1 MNILINKKQTTL
13 IIPKTINFK
22 ELINNTL
29 TLSPDAKSE
38 MIDFINSELNEQQQQ
53 IYVRNLYMCMNFDPT
68 TDFPVNLDHVY
79 KDMGFANK
87 GNAMKTIKSNF
98 TKNED
103 YKILLVPTEKQVY
116 EEVDEEIVAN
126 KPNEDCS
133 LVRREKRTNR
143 GGNNHETIMLNID
156 TYKTL
161 CMLVKTPQGKEIR
174 RYYVKL
180 ENIYNSIIKKE
191 IENKDKLLEEKDQQ
205 LTHVTLQL
213 EKLSKFKIK
222 KWYNQ
227 LPGDIIYAIKSNN
240 GIIKVG
246 KTKNIKER
254 ESYYLTNQVGDM
266 FYIKKCFNC
275 DLAEKVVHHIL
286 DKHRIESN
294 KEWFEI
300 SNELAIYTIDM
311 VCDFLDKFINCSERL
326 TETDIRE
333 QLLINVDK
341 LEIKNNEKVQE
352 KVQEKVPEKIQE
364 KVQEK
369 KEIKKEIKE
378 NKKEDVCNQ
387 ENKELISFEKFVKEC
402 CEIAPENKCLT
413 IDMLGAYRLYIKNT
427 NSKTRSNLTKY
438 LDISFTT
445 QQHYCSENRTL
456 LKFYI
461 GIKPKELSIKQETE
475 ISPYYE
481 QFILSECKFGYTY
494 RTTKKII
501 MTEFDKWHKQKY
513 TEYIFTKDDKMH
525 FESYLSRNFYNCLKI
540 HLNGG
545 CNGYYGVQMKD
556 DDSVNVGINL
566 SNAVKVDKINIET
579 NETETFESVSRA
591 AYDIKYNIKNLT
603 KFINQKTIVNG
614 KFLFKYN
621 SEQN

>member
-1 MNILINKKQTTL
+1 MD
-13 IIPKTINFK
+13 IIIKPKTINF
-22 ELINNTL
+22 
-29 TLSPDAKSE
+29 
-38 MIDFINSELNEQQQQ
+38 SELVKNADTKLSLDSQSKMIEFLTQEFTEEESQFY
-53 IYVRNLYMCMNFDPT
+53 IASLMLYLNFHPT
-68 TDFPVNLDHVY
+68 MDFPVNLEHVFH
-79 KDMGFANK
+79 MIGFANK
-87 GNAMKTIKSNF
+87 GNAMKTLKSNF
-98 TKNED
+98 TLNED
-103 YKILLVPTEKQVY
+103 YKITLFQTEKRKNEGGFNR
-116 EEVDEEIVAN
+116 EEV
-126 KPNEDCS
+126 
-133 LVRREKRTNR
+133 
-143 GGNNHETIMLNID
+143 MLNVD
-156 TYKTL
+156 TMKHL
-161 CMLVKTPQGKEIR
+161 FLIAKTPEGKKARKYFI
-174 RYYVKL
+174 KI
-180 ENIYNSIIKKE
+180 ENINHKVLQIEIEETKKE

-205 LTHVTLQL
+205 LTHTTLQL

-311 VCDFLDKFINCSERL
+311 VCDFLDKFINYSERL
-326 TETDIRE
+326 TETDIKE
-333 QLLINVDK
+333 QLLINVNK
-341 LEIKNNEKVQE
+341 LEIKNN
-352 KVQEKVPEKIQE
+352 EKVPEKIQE

-369 KEIKKEIKE
+369 VLEKIPEKNKIKKEIKKEDI
-378 NKKEDVCNQ
+378 CNQ
-387 ENKELISFEKFVKEC
+387 ENKELVSFEKFVKEC

-438 LDISFTT
+438 LDISFKT

-501 MTEFDKWHKQKY
+501 MTEFDKWYKQKY
-513 TEYIFTKDDKMH
+513 PEYIFTKDDKMH

-540 HLNGG
+540 HLNQG

-591 AYDIKYNIKNLT
+591 AFDIKYNIKNMT
-603 KFINQKTIVNG
+603 KFINQKTIING

-621 SEQN
+621 STQN